1 MKIGIDIRV
10 LMDKQYSGIS
20 EYTANLLSVILRR
33 NEDAVAPDDYVLFYN
48 SFHDLSSRL
57 DKWSGAHARVIA
69 TRWPNKIFN
78 YLLQKTLAWPKID
91 KVLGGVDLFWS
102 PHFNFTRL
110 SSAPI
115 GPKKIITVHDL
126 SFLRYPEFFSGR
138 KNFWH
143 RALSIKKTLRAADK
157 IIAISENTKND
168 LIELIGIAPEKIKV
182 IYSGNNYSVKINN
195 SAEDRKN
202 NGTVVEEIKDDIK
215 NKIKDEIRDIADGR
229 FILYLGNIEPRKNV
243 DGLIKAYDRLRS
255 DDRSGRFK
263 DLKLVIAGAKAWK
276 NRAAYLAQKK
286 SSYCNDIKFLGY
298 VSQKD
303 KEILMASA
311 VVFCYPSFYEGFGF
325 PPLEAMSAGTPVVC
339 SNVSSLPEVVG
350 DAALTVNPF
359 KIEEIV
365 EALRLV
371 LSDEKLRQK
380 LIERG
385 HRQAA
390 LFSWDKAAGEYLELF
405 QKLK

>member
-20 EYTANLLSVILRR
+20 EYTANLLTAILRR
-33 NEDAVAPDDYVLFYN
+33 NEAAAAPDDYVLFYN
-48 SFHDLSSRL
+48 SFHDLNGRL
-57 DKWSGAHARVIA
+57 DKWSDAHSRVIA

-110 SSAPI
+110 SPVPI

-126 SFLRYPEFFSGR
+126 SFLRYPEFFSRR
-138 KNFWH
+138 KNLWH

-182 IYSGNNYSVKINN
+182 IYSGNNYLVKING
-195 SAEDRKN
+195 SAKDREDESSA
-202 NGTVVEEIKDDIK
+202 VE
-215 NKIKDEIRDIADGR
+215 KIKDEIKNITDSR

-380 LIERG
+380 LVERG
-385 HRQAA
+385 HRRAA